1 MIESAPFFSEST
13 QWLLSE
19 IEQSVRSSKV
29 LKTGNDKI
37 SSAKEGVDVAKIDA
51 ENKELDEKCDDEKC
65 DDETSILE
73 RETKEVRETDN
84 EEIPSNEPNVQSDS
98 NIYIESA

>member
-1 MIESAPFFSEST
+1 MPFFSEST

-37 SSAKEGVDVAKIDA
+37 SSAKEGVDVAKIDV
-51 ENKELDEKCDDEKC
+51 ENKELDEKCDDES
-65 DDETSILE
+65 SILE

-84 EEIPSNEPNVQSDS
+84 KEISSNEPNAQSDS
-98 NIYIESA
+98 SIFIESA